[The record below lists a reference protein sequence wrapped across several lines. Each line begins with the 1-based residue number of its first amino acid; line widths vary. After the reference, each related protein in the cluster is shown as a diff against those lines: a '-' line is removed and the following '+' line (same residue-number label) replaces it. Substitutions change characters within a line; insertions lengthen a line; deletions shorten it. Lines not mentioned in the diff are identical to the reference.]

1 MSLAISCTWCEVPP
15 KSYMQF
21 LAPISTRK
29 RDPNDKSLW
38 PRSGLNVYHA
48 ASPSNFSRAARMELG
63 AGFWPHCHHNHT
75 FHIVWS
81 LQLSIESIYHLQ
93 LCWFK
98 LGHGMVR
105 RRRGRGV
112 MGAGADVRGVGG
124 AARRR
129 QRRRRDAAARG
140 RVVREGGS
148 RGVRGREGAQRGG
161 REHGRARHQGR
172 RRTFTW

>member
-1 MSLAISCTWCEVPP
+1 MFTTPLLLQTFRERREWSWGLDFDLTVITTTLFS
-15 KSYMQF
+15 QF
-21 LAPISTRK
+21 LIISI
-29 RDPNDKSLW
+29 
-38 PRSGLNVYHA
+38 H
-48 ASPSNFSRAARMELG
+48 
-63 AGFWPHCHHNHT
+63 
-75 FHIVWS
+75 
-81 LQLSIESIYHLQ
+81 HLQ

-105 RRRGRGV
+105 WRRRGRV
-112 MGAGADVRGVGG
+112 VGAGADVRGVGG

-172 RRTFTW
+172 RRTFT